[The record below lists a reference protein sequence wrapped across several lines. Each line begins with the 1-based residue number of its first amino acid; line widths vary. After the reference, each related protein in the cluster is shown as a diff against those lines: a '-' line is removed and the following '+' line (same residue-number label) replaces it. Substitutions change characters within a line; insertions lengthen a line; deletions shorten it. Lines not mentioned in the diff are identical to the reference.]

1 MYFCSGKRQTD
12 TGRAKEKII
21 RPIIFTAACSNRK
34 GYIMRVRPRWIS
46 IFAPVVLL
54 LYSGALFAASTV
66 EPADRLDQPWWAE
79 RHEAVLKQ
87 IKEQPVDL
95 ILMGDSIN
103 HGWEGAGKEVFDKYY
118 KNRNTVNMG
127 FSGDRTEHVLWRLD
141 HGEVDGIQ
149 PKVVSLM
156 IGTNNCSANTAE
168 EIGEGIIAVV
178 KKLREKLPQTKVL
191 LLAIFP
197 REEKPG
203 ETRDK
208 LAKASEI
215 ASAVADGDMV
225 HYLDI
230 GSVFLSEDG
239 TLTKE
244 VMPDALHPNA
254 HGYALWAAAV
264 EQKLA
269 ELLGEPV
276 PPEGFRVLF
285 NGKDLRGWKGLVGDP
300 RSRAKMSEKVLAKRQ
315 EKADALM
322 HEHWKVEDGVIVFD
336 GKGENLCTERD
347 YGDFEFIVDW
357 KIQEK
362 ADSGIYLRGSPQV
375 QIWDAG
381 LNPEGSGGLWNNQN
395 NPNKPDKCAD
405 KPLGE
410 WNRFHIIMV
419 GEKVTVYL
427 NDELV
432 VNNVTLE
439 NYWERDK
446 PIYPTGSIE
455 LQNHGDK
462 LWFKNIFVKEL

>member
-1 MYFCSGKRQTD
+1 MRFRQ
-12 TGRAKEKII
+12 GQIQFLALL
-21 RPIIFTAACSNRK
+21 A
-34 GYIMRVRPRWIS
+34 
-46 IFAPVVLL
+46 VLL
-54 LYSGALFAASTV
+54 YGGALFAASTV
-66 EPADRLDQPWWAE
+66 EPDHRLDHEWWAE
-79 RHEAVLKQ
+79 RHEGVLKQ
-87 IKEQPVDL
+87 IQEGPVDL

-103 HGWEGAGKEVFDKYY
+103 HGWDGEGKEVFEKYY

-141 HGEVDGIQ
+141 NGEVDGIN
-149 PKVVSLM
+149 PKAVSLM
-156 IGTNNCSANTAE
+156 IGTNNYLANTAE
-168 EIGEGIIAVV
+168 EIGAGIIAVV
-178 KKLREKLPQTKVL
+178 QKLREKLPETKVL
-191 LLAIFP
+191 ILAIFP

-203 ETRDK
+203 DVRDK
-208 LAKASEI
+208 LAKASSI
-215 ASAVADGDMV
+215 ASEIADGDMI

-230 GSVFLSEDG
+230 GDAFLAEDG

-254 HGYALWAAAV
+254 YGYELWAAAV
-264 EQKLA
+264 EPKLA
-269 ELLGEPV
+269 ELLGEPI
-276 PPEGFRVLF
+276 PPAGFRVLF
-285 NGKDLRGWKGLVGDP
+285 NGKDLRGWKGLVADP
-300 RSRAKMSEKVLAKRQ
+300 RARAKMSEKVLASRQ
-315 EKADALM
+315 EKADERMRA
-322 HEHWKVEDGVIVFD
+322 HWSVEDGVIVFD
-336 GKGENLCTERD
+336 GEGDNLCTERD
-347 YGDFEFIVDW
+347 YADFEFLVDW
-357 KIQEK
+357 KIQAK

-375 QIWDAG
+375 QIWDAEE
-381 LNPEGSGGLWNNQN
+381 NPEGSGGLWNNQN

-419 GEKVTVYL
+419 GEKVTIYL

-432 VNNVTLE
+432 VNDVTLE